1 MKKSFLKF
9 GFILT
14 LVCSITIF
22 SSCEKKKS
30 TTGGGG
36 SSTDVSLITATNI
49 INGTNDIKTV
59 KAGLDDD
66 IIAQTSYQNNGF
78 TLQLPTTLN
87 DIYLYSFSEWDSEIS
102 ISDKTAKY
110 SMLDCMYAYDID
122 DDEIGDF
129 WYEYEKSN
137 EWGAIGWMYVDKN
150 VTINGSETYENES
163 LSFDLNLQK
172 GWNILYY
179 VETETYT
186 GDSYY
191 WEYTYTSQKPSGV
204 TFQWYFYSWNWKT
217 QNENTKKPFF
227 KKFNHSEN

>member
-22 SSCEKKKS
+22 SSCEKKKG

-59 KAGLDDD
+59 KARFDDI

-87 DIYLYSFSEWDSEIS
+87 DIYLYSLSEWDSEIS
-102 ISDKTAKY
+102 ISDRTAKY
-110 SMLDCMYAYDID
+110 LALSNLYAYDID
-122 DDEIGDF
+122 DDEIGWF
-129 WYEYEKSN
+129 NYAYEKSN
-137 EWGAIGWMYVDKN
+137 EWGAILWMYVDKN
-150 VTINGSETYENES
+150 VTISGSEIGSYESVSYN
-163 LSFDLNLQK
+163 LNLQK
-172 GWNILYY
+172 GWNIFYG
-179 VETETYT
+179 VTTYT
-186 GDSYY
+186 GDD
-191 WEYTYTSQKPSGV
+191 EVTTVTSQKPSGV
-204 TFQWYFYSWNWKT
+204 TFQWYYGYTYGKT